1 MTDSRKD
8 TKMHKTRTITFA
20 RTALALL
27 LAAGAAAANAQ
38 SSSWMDGR
46 WMASIGG
53 AQIKPNVSSG
63 TLAAPSAPNTQIDVE
78 SDTQA
83 VVSITR
89 LVDDHWS
96 IEVPIG
102 AGFKHKIIG
111 AGGIGGVGQIAS
123 VRAMPVTVFGQY
135 RFLSPND
142 RIRPYAMAGVTYAYF
157 KNERG
162 SAALNSLN
170 PLNPVGGNTGLS
182 IDSKFAL
189 SAGLGF
195 TAFFTDKY
203 FFDAQYARTFLKTK
217 ATLSTGQ
224 TIDAR
229 LNPDLLKIA
238 IGMRF

>member
-1 MTDSRKD
+1 MTLSRKD
-8 TKMHKTRTITFA
+8 TKMHQAKNFA

-46 WMASIGG
+46 WMVSIGG

-63 TLAAPSAPNTQIDVE
+63 ALSAPSAPNTRIDVE
-78 SDTQA
+78 ADTQA

-89 LVDDHWS
+89 LIDDHWS

-111 AGGIGGVGQIAS
+111 AGGIAGVGQIGS
-123 VRAMPVTVFGQY
+123 VRAVPVTVFGQY

-142 RIRPYAMAGVTYAYF
+142 RIRPYVMGGLTYAYF
-157 KNERG
+157 QHERG
-162 SAALNSLN
+162 SAALSALN
-170 PLNPVGGNTGLS
+170 PLNPVGGSTGLS
-182 IDSKFAL
+182 IDSKLAL
-189 SAGLGF
+189 SAGLGV

-203 FFDAQYARTFLKTK
+203 FFDAQWARTFLKTK

-224 TIDAR
+224 TIDAK
-229 LNPDLLKIA
+229 LNPDLLKVS